1 MSAKIDQG
9 TDATICRP
17 LARARALLTVQ
28 HASPAHLDAPLHDSL
43 QAVKILAFALLREIE
58 YLDDPT
64 SGRTDEFS
72 LADEVRR
79 FEIEL
84 IRSALLR
91 TGGRQRRAA
100 RLLGIKV
107 ATLNAKIK
115 RYQLDVADI
124 ARTATELLLRRK

>member
-1 MSAKIDQG
+1 MQ
-9 TDATICRP
+9 
-17 LARARALLTVQ
+17 RAWL
-28 HASPAHLDAPLHDSL
+28 AHLDAPLHNSL
-43 QAVKILAFALLREIE
+43 QAIKILALALLREIE

-64 SGRTDEFS
+64 SGRTSELS

-124 ARTATELLLRRK
+124 ARTANELRLRRK

>member
-1 MSAKIDQG
+1 MAAKIDQ
-9 TDATICRP
+9 DASATPSQP
-17 LARARALLTVQ
+17 LARTAAPPTVQ
-28 HASPAHLDAPLHDSL
+28 RAWLAHLDAPLHNSL
-43 QAVKILAFALLREIE
+43 QAIKILALALLREIE
-58 YLDDPT
+58 FLDDPT
-64 SGRTDEFS
+64 AGRTQELN
-72 LADEVRR
+72 LAAEVRR

-115 RYQLDVADI
+115 RYQLDLTDI
-124 ARTATELLLRRK
+124 LRAANE

>member
-1 MSAKIDQG
+1 MSAKIEQDAS
-9 TDATICRP
+9 ATIFRP
-17 LARARALLTVQ
+17 LDRARAPLAEQRAWL
-28 HASPAHLDAPLHDSL
+28 AHLDAPLHNSL
-43 QAVKILAFALLREIE
+43 QAVKILVLALLREIE

-64 SGRTDEFS
+64 AGRTSELN

-124 ARTATELLLRRK
+124 ARTANELRLRRK